1 MFALFLGSSSGPSPG
16 KMHRETQT
24 LREATRLQVH
34 VAARD
39 DGVVT
44 TADCRVA
51 GYLVPLS
58 FEPSSIGERLADR
71 PRRSEDKYIDACC
84 SQNSRA
90 IHIRFSFLTSVQP
103 TRHPWHRYISSFEK
117 Q

>member
-24 LREATRLQVH
+24 LREATRLHVH

-51 GYLVPLS
+51 GYLVA
-58 FEPSSIGERLADR
+58 ADLR
-71 PRRSEDKYIDACC
+71 TKFNRRA
-84 SQNSRA
+84 A
-90 IHIRFSFLTSVQP
+90 G
-103 TRHPWHRYISSFEK
+103 
-117 Q
+117 